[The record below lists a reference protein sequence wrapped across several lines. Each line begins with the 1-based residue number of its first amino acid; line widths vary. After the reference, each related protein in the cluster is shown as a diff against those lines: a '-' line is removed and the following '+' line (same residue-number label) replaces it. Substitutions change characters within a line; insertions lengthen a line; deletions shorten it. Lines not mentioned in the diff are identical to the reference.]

1 MKQLFPQ
8 ERPMLQLTRKEERQ
22 LRGILL
28 VDDRAAG
35 DVDSGL
41 GIASSNAAPLI
52 PLIDTYAG
60 A

>member
-1 MKQLFPQ
+1 
-8 ERPMLQLTRKEERQ
+8 
-22 LRGILL
+22 LL

-52 PLIDTYAG
+52 PLIDTHAG
-60 A
+60 T